1 MKLSKLLL
9 SGALGSILILNL
21 TGCSQRL
28 GQFTAASTQNVR
40 NLNYNISDNTKVKA
54 FGDSCI
60 TTVIFFPVGNQDD
73 RIQRA
78 MDDAINNGHSKGL
91 DGDLLVNAR
100 IDLTAWYVPF
110 LVGQNCVT
118 VEGDLVKI
126 TK

>member
-1 MKLSKLLL
+1 MKINKNIATGVL
-9 SGALGSILILNL
+9 ASILILGFS
-21 TGCSQRL
+21 GCTQRL

-40 NLNYNISDNTKVKA
+40 NLHYDITDNTKVRA
-54 FGDSCI
+54 LGDSCI
-60 TTVIFFPVGNQDD
+60 HTVILFPIGNQDD

-78 MDDAINNGHSKGL
+78 MDDAIKNGHSKGL

-100 IDLTAWYVPF
+100 IDITAWYLPF
-110 LVGQNCVT
+110 IYGQNCVK

>member
-1 MKLSKLLL
+1 MNISKRLL
-9 SGALGSILILNL
+9 SGALASVLILSL
-21 TGCSQRL
+21 SGCTQRL

-40 NLNYNISDNTKVKA
+40 NLNYNLADSTKVKTL
-54 FGDSCI
+54 GDSCI
-60 TTVIFFPVGNQDD
+60 STVIIFPIGNQDD

-78 MDDAINNGHSKGL
+78 MDDAIKNGHTKGL

-100 IDLTAWYVPF
+100 IDLTAWYIPLLF
-110 LVGQNCVT
+110 GQNCVT

>member
-1 MKLSKLLL
+1 MNISKKFL
-9 SGALGSILILNL
+9 SGALASILILSL
-21 TGCSQRL
+21 SGCSQRL

-40 NLNYNISDNTKVKA
+40 NLNYNLVDNTKVKTE
-54 FGDSCI
+54 GDSCI
-60 TTVIFFPVGNQDD
+60 STVIIFPIGNQDD

-78 MDDAINNGHSKGL
+78 MDDAIKNGHTKGL

-100 IDLTAWYVPF
+100 IDLTAWYIPLLF
-110 LVGQNCVT
+110 GQNCVT